1 MLPKELQTAINHMSP
16 DNRRVAEAIVIFYED
31 YYGRKLVQMESRLK
45 ELEDQL
51 AKNSRNSNK
60 PPSSDTF
67 NKPAP
72 KSLRKK
78 TGRKPGGQKG
88 HDGTTLK
95 MVDCP
100 DVQVTHR
107 VEECEVCK
115 KHLGNEV
122 AGQIERRQVYDLPD
136 LKFLVTEHQAEI
148 KQCSCG
154 HVNRAVFPAAVKS
167 RVQYGTN
174 IKSLVV
180 YMQDYQLLPYKR
192 MEAFV
197 ADLFGHKMSSGTFSN
212 FRKEAFEA
220 LSGFEDGLKAVL
232 AKAKVAG
239 FDETGLRVNSKGM
252 WLHSCS
258 TSKQTYYEVH
268 ARRGREAMDAIGIL
282 PKFKGVA
289 VHDFWKAYYHYACD
303 HAVCAAHLLRELT
316 FIKECCKQTWATD
329 FISFFLQMKTA
340 RERAIAQGKSS
351 LSKPTLQWYRNSYDD
366 LIKRGL
372 AVNPIKVPPEKTKG
386 RIKKTK
392 ARNLLERFRD
402 YHEDIL
408 RFFHDFDVPF
418 DNNLSERD
426 IRMTKVKQKISG
438 CFRTFTGARY
448 FARTRS
454 FVSTAQK
461 QHVSILDALKDL
473 FGDNQIHLQLV
484 GAAE

>member
-1 MLPKELQTAINHMSP
+1 MLPKEIQAILDLLPEEYRKIVGPVFMMYEI
-16 DNRRVAEAIVIFYED
+16 RIEKLEAEVKSL
-31 YYGRKLVQMESRLK
+31 R
-45 ELEDQL
+45 DQL

-122 AGQIERRQVYDLPD
+122 SGQIERRQVYDLPD

-197 ADLFGHKMSSGTFSN
+197 ADLFGHKMSSGTFCN

-220 LSGFEDGLKAVL
+220 LSGFEEGLKAAL

-239 FDETGLRVNSKGM
+239 FDETGLRVETKGM

-258 TSKQTYYEVH
+258 TSQQTYYEVH
-268 ARRGREAMDAIGIL
+268 ARRGREAMDAIGVL
-282 PKFKGVA
+282 PEFKGVA
-289 VHDFWKAYYHYACD
+289 VHDFWKPYYQYDCD
-303 HAVCAAHLLRELT
+303 HALCAAHLLRELT
-316 FIKECCKQTWATD
+316 FIKERYKQTWATD

-340 RERAIAQGKSS
+340 REGAITSAYWMHSKIYLAIIKSIYS
-351 LSKPTLQWYRNSYDD
+351 S
-366 LIKRGL
+366 
-372 AVNPIKVPPEKTKG
+372 
-386 RIKKTK
+386 
-392 ARNLLERFRD
+392 
-402 YHEDIL
+402 
-408 RFFHDFDVPF
+408 
-418 DNNLSERD
+418 
-426 IRMTKVKQKISG
+426 
-438 CFRTFTGARY
+438 
-448 FARTRS
+448 
-454 FVSTAQK
+454 
-461 QHVSILDALKDL
+461 
-473 FGDNQIHLQLV
+473 
-484 GAAE
+484 

>member
-31 YYGRKLVQMESRLK
+31 YYGRK
-45 ELEDQL
+45 
-51 AKNSRNSNK
+51 
-60 PPSSDTF
+60 
-67 NKPAP
+67 
-72 KSLRKK
+72 
-78 TGRKPGGQKG
+78 PGGQKG

-107 VEECEVCK
+107 VEGCEVCK

-122 AGQIERRQVYDLPD
+122 AGQI
-136 LKFLVTEHQAEI
+136 I
-148 KQCSCG
+148 
-154 HVNRAVFPAAVKS
+154 
-167 RVQYGTN
+167 
-174 IKSLVV
+174 
-180 YMQDYQLLPYKR
+180 LLPYKR

-232 AKAKVAG
+232 AKAKVVG
-239 FDETGLRVNSKGM
+239 FDETGLRVDIRGR
-252 WLHSCS
+252 W
-258 TSKQTYYEVH
+258 EVH

-351 LSKPTLQWYRNSYDD
+351 LSKLWGRHP
-366 LIKRGL
+366 
-372 AVNPIKVPPEKTKG
+372 KTM
-386 RIKKTK
+386 
-392 ARNLLERFRD
+392 ALNLLERFRD
-402 YHEDIL
+402 YHEDSL

-438 CFRTFTGARY
+438 CFKTFDGAKY

-461 QHVSILDALKDL
+461 QHVGILGALKDL
-473 FGDNQIHLQLV
+473 FGVNQVELKLV